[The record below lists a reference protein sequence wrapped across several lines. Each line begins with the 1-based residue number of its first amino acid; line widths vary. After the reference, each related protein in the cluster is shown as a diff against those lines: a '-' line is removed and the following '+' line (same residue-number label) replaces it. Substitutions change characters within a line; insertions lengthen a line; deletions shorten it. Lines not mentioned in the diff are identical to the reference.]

1 MSRVVFKLDDIKN
14 TELRRRVESKLL
26 DVPSFR
32 HGCVQD
38 RSGGPGRSPVA
49 GNGSDATG
57 AILGA
62 IQRKRKNQASGP
74 NKTEERFNRD
84 MLAGRGVYEGLTFRL
99 PGGSRYTPDW
109 IYESN
114 GQLFAVEVK
123 GPHRF
128 PSEGRALTAFL
139 EARAAWRSVVFA
151 WFRWTGSEWRE
162 QHCEAIPS
170 RRTATALNSNR
181 RTRNENHTRTHQK

>member
-1 MSRVVFKLDDIKN
+1 MSTRGWTQADVDAYLARQSANALKN
-14 TELRRRVESKLL
+14 APTAYGASTLAPIAAKPQTQAHAKPGGNRGKAARPRR
-26 DVPSFR
+26 
-32 HGCVQD
+32 
-38 RSGGPGRSPVA
+38 
-49 GNGSDATG
+49 
-57 AILGA
+57 
-62 IQRKRKNQASGP
+62 P

-84 MLAGRGVYEGLTFRL
+84 MLAGQGMFEALTFRL

-109 IYESN
+109 IYEAH

-139 EARAAWRSVVFA
+139 EARAAWRSVVFV

-162 QHCEAIPS
+162 QHCEAVG
-170 RRTATALNSNR
+170 RG
-181 RTRNENHTRTHQK
+181 ENGGEKKIKKGG